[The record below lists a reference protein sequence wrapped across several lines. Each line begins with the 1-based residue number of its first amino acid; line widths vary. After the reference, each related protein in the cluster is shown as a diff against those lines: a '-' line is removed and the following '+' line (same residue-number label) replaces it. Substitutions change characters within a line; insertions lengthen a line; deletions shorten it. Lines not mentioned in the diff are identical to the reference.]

1 MRLEFEKEEDGKW
14 YAVIP
19 EWPYDH
25 EELEMVDGADDLLD
39 CLTQDGRM
47 VTLDVETDEPS
58 TGDYATF
65 TLIDHDDYGG
75 TYVTD
80 NPKVEHEYKEF
91 LNKALSS
98 KLWKASKFDKQ
109 SKEVRILSEFLEAAK
124 KDTEELEGV
133 KNILLFL
140 DKHIKSKDLTPENI
154 ASMRKILFDNFMTSG
169 VIGTALIIAIFVVGF
184 KSFKKY
190 EVSDEKGLNEKGA
203 LITFSLIYVIYSFLC
218 GDGNYA
224 IFHNINKPTYMNAPF
239 WIVLFMLVYVYSCSK
254 NKEVI
259 TNEI

>member
-80 NPKVEHEYKEF
+80 NPKVEVKQIWLCNVMHF
-91 LNKALSS
+91 V
-98 KLWKASKFDKQ
+98 FDGEHP
-109 SKEVRILSEFLEAAK
+109 EVLY
-124 KDTEELEGV
+124 V
-133 KNILLFL
+133 
-140 DKHIKSKDLTPENI
+140 
-154 ASMRKILFDNFMTSG
+154 
-169 VIGTALIIAIFVVGF
+169 
-184 KSFKKY
+184 
-190 EVSDEKGLNEKGA
+190 
-203 LITFSLIYVIYSFLC
+203 TF
-218 GDGNYA
+218 
-224 IFHNINKPTYMNAPF
+224 
-239 WIVLFMLVYVYSCSK
+239 
-254 NKEVI
+254 E
-259 TNEI
+259 